1 MSDLIKKILLAGLG
15 AFSLTRE
22 KVEDIIDDLVKRG
35 ELSREE
41 KPGILADLAKAAEK
55 RQNEVREFVQKEV
68 QKVLK
73 ALDVPTRQEISD
85 LQEQIEQL
93 NRHEKSTE

>member
-1 MSDLIKKILLAGLG
+1 MSDLIKKTLLAGLG

-22 KVEDIIDDLVKRG
+22 KVEDTIDDLVKRG

-41 KPGILADLAKAAEK
+41 KPGMLEDFAKAAEK

-73 ALDVPTRQEISD
+73 ALDIPTRQEIND
-85 LQEQIEQL
+85 LREQIEQL
-93 NRHEKSTE
+93 RKDEKPTG